1 MIRSTPEKGRRVLVG
16 QFMFEANS
24 FSEGIT
30 TAEDFGDLILDGCGP
45 ESLADRPGE
54 LGAACKALEQAGFE
68 PVPSIVA
75 VCGPGPILASAL
87 VDLIVE
93 HAQAAVTP
101 DVAGC
106 YLALHGAAASESD
119 DDPEGTLLGAMR
131 DRLGNRPLICSLDL
145 HAQLT
150 RRMVAAADGVA
161 TYRTSPH
168 VDIAETGRN
177 AARLLADALDG
188 RTHPTV
194 AMAGRPMLTSA
205 HSHDSNSEPYGGLM
219 RLCLQAEQ
227 RPGVLSAG
235 LCTTQ
240 PWLDVPELGW
250 RAVVTTDGD
259 PVLAARTAEEIIA
272 AAWDVRHELTGIIC
286 PSLEDALAEA
296 LKGPPPCIVSE
307 ASDSTNAG
315 ALGDSTEMLQAA
327 LPHSDRMIYLST
339 KDPEAAA
346 AAFAA
351 GEGVAGTFVV
361 GRGARGAY
369 NGPIEVDAVVERL
382 YDGEYT
388 HTTPVCAGLRE
399 RPGPTALLRIGE
411 IRLVVHSRR
420 TLLTDPVL
428 FEALGLDPRAAE
440 VVQAKSPVSFRAGFA
455 RVSERM
461 IVAEGSGPANGRIEM
476 LHYTR
481 RPQPLHPFE
490 RPEEAAWARP

>member
-1 MIRSTPEKGRRVLVG
+1 MSRRVLVG

-24 FSEGIT
+24 FSDGVT
-30 TAEDFGDLILDGCGP
+30 TAEDFGDLILDGCDP
-45 ESLADRPGE
+45 ETLADRPGE
-54 LGAACKALEQAGFE
+54 LGAACRALEEAGFE

-75 VCGPGPILASAL
+75 VCGPGPVLESAL
-87 VDLIVE
+87 VDALAE

-101 DVAGC
+101 DVEGC

-119 DDPEGTLLGAMR
+119 DDPEGTLLEAMR
-131 DRLGNRPLICSLDL
+131 DRLGDRPLVYSLDL

-150 RRMVAAADGVA
+150 RRMVAAADGIT

-168 VDIAETGRN
+168 VDIAETGFN
-177 AARLLADALDG
+177 AAGLLADALEG
-188 RTHPTV
+188 RTRPTV

-219 RLCLQAEQ
+219 RLCLRAEQ

-235 LCTTQ
+235 LCTAQ
-240 PWLDVPELGW
+240 PWLDIPELGW

-259 PVLAARTAEEIIA
+259 PDLAAQTAEEIIA
-272 AAWDVRHELTGIIC
+272 AAWDVRHELAGIIR
-286 PSLEDALAEA
+286 PSIEDALTEA
-296 LKGPPPCIVSE
+296 LEGPSPCIVSE

-315 ALGDSTEMLQAA
+315 ALGDSTEMLHAA
-327 LPHSDRMIYLST
+327 LAHLDRVIYLST
-339 KDPEAAA
+339 KDPGTAA
-346 AAFAA
+346 AAFGA
-351 GEGVAGTFVV
+351 GEGAAGTFVV
-361 GRGARGAY
+361 GRGTKGAY
-369 NGPIEVDAVVERL
+369 NGPIEVDAIVERL
-382 YDGEYT
+382 YDGEYA

-461 IVAEGSGPANGRIEM
+461 IVAEGSGPANGRIET
-476 LHYTR
+476 LPYTR
-481 RPQPLHPFE
+481 RPRPLYPFE
-490 RPEEAAWARP
+490 CPEEASWTRPS